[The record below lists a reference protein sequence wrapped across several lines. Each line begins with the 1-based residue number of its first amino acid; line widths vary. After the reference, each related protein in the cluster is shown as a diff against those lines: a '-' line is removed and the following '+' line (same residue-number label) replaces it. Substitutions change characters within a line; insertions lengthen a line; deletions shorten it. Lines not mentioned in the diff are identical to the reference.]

1 METCCEYL
9 DDKVMW
15 VSSDQQKIINRV
27 RKLAEA
33 YPDSVTIKRQ
43 PEQNDGCIYATMPAE
58 WLRLMP
64 PRKVEMTDEQRQVAS
79 ERMKALVQ
87 KQKEQRLCVEQENKS
102 LQMA

>member
-27 RKLAEA
+27 RKLAET

-43 PEQNDGCIYATMPAE
+43 PEQNNGCIYATMPAE
-58 WLRLMP
+58 WLKLNP
-64 PRKVEMTDEQRQVAS
+64 PRKIELTDERKAELS
-79 ERMKALVQ
+79 ERLRTAREIRTNNNVSSGCTEYTL
-87 KQKEQRLCVEQENKS
+87 
-102 LQMA
+102 

>member
-27 RKLAEA
+27 RKLAEL

-58 WLRLMP
+58 WLKLNP
-64 PRKVEMTDEQRQVAS
+64 PRKEQ
-79 ERMKALVQ
+79 
-87 KQKEQRLCVEQENKS
+87 
-102 LQMA
+102 

>member
-27 RKLAEA
+27 RKLAEL

-58 WLRLMP
+58 WLKLNP
-64 PRKVEMTDEQRQVAS
+64 PRKIELTDERKAELS
-79 ERMKALVQ
+79 ERLRTAREIRTNNNVSSGHTEYTL
-87 KQKEQRLCVEQENKS
+87 
-102 LQMA
+102 

>member
-27 RKLAEA
+27 RKLAEL

-58 WLRLMP
+58 WLKLNP
-64 PRKVEMTDEQRQVAS
+64 PLKREMTDEQRQIAS

-87 KQKEQRLCVEQENKS
+87 KQKEQRFHSEQDKKP
-102 LQMA
+102 L

>member
-27 RKLAEA
+27 RKLAET

-43 PEQNDGCIYATMPAE
+43 PEQNDGCIYATMPAD
-58 WLRLMP
+58 WLKLNP
-64 PRKVEMTDEQRQVAS
+64 PRKIELTDERKAELS
-79 ERMKALVQ
+79 ERLRTAREIRANNNVSSGRTEYTL
-87 KQKEQRLCVEQENKS
+87 
-102 LQMA
+102 

>member
-15 VSSDQQKIINRV
+15 VSSDQQKIIKRV
-27 RKLAEA
+27 RKLAEL

-58 WLRLMP
+58 WLKLNP
-64 PRKVEMTDEQRQVAS
+64 PRKIELTDERKAELS
-79 ERMKALVQ
+79 ERLRTAREIRANNNVSSGCTEYTL
-87 KQKEQRLCVEQENKS
+87 
-102 LQMA
+102 

>member
-27 RKLAEA
+27 RKLAEL

-58 WLRLMP
+58 WLKLNP
-64 PRKVEMTDEQRQVAS
+64 PRKIELTDERKAELS
-79 ERMKALVQ
+79 ERLRTAREIRTNNNVSSGCTEYTL
-87 KQKEQRLCVEQENKS
+87 
-102 LQMA
+102 